1 MEQIQ
6 ELEDS
11 YNGKKHSKK
20 TLRKMK
26 QVFGLGKACPLSGTY
41 IMSPDKASSPGSEVK
56 TSLPQSRGRLFDPDT
71 PKRLPCKHTHLCE
84 VHHHN
89 TLHVEKSLQT
99 KAVLDAA
106 QLCNLNDFDTFPPLG
121 MQVQILKSEKKISS
135 QNLYLPKEKD
145 GNKTPGDL
153 HTSSG
158 KGIIIPDKKTHSSS
172 VLDSTYGK
180 YDSSGSSECT
190 EPNSSAEKCSAS
202 PSKHTII
209 SYLKMFL
216 KNQEFQSLPPVD
228 NSADSKCLASPSC
241 LSTDNSLTEQ
251 DTEYMRRTS
260 MSEEK
265 QMAENDKVCE
275 EMLDHYI
282 VLSNL
287 PYNINRK
294 DVLHHVSKVGF
305 VSHLFMDG
313 KMAHVIFL
321 KAEDAE
327 RAFGLRHVIFG
338 RELVI
343 YRPKR
348 PTCTLH
354 LSGLTRNTPDEEVI
368 KVVSKFGVIVGFYHP
383 LHKLTRDPVGYCF
396 IRVDKKVAEDVL
408 KQRSLMVNNIK
419 IFAEVSSQ
427 SEVTFSPTMSTQQPR
442 SIPLYHTPSSDNK
455 YKVVFTDVPE
465 MASYDLIKEHFQ
477 DFGRLQKVYLKN
489 RKGFVIFSSPYSL
502 EQALSTRHI
511 ILGKEV
517 KLFRGSLVP

>member
-1 MEQIQ
+1 MEQIG
-6 ELEDS
+6 LEDS

-20 TLRKMK
+20 TLRKAR

-56 TSLPQSRGRLFDPDT
+56 TSLSQSRGSVWYPDA
-71 PKRLPCKHTHLCE
+71 PKRLPCKHTHPCE

-89 TLHVEKSLQT
+89 TLHVEKSMQT
-99 KAVLDAA
+99 KAILDAA

-121 MQVQILKSEKKISS
+121 TQVQIFKSEKKMSS
-135 QNLYLPKEKD
+135 QNLYPPIEKN
-145 GNKTPGDL
+145 GNKTPWDL
-153 HTSSG
+153 YTSSV
-158 KGIIIPDKKTHSSS
+158 KGVITSDKKQHSNS
-172 VLDSTYGK
+172 VLEPICGK
-180 YDSSGSSECT
+180 HDSSGSSECT

-202 PSKHTII
+202 PSKCTII

-216 KNQEFQSLPPVD
+216 ENQELQSLSLAD
-228 NSADSKCLASPSC
+228 NSADSKC

-251 DTEYMRRTS
+251 DTGYERRTS

-287 PYNINRK
+287 PYNITRK

-313 KMAHVIFL
+313 KTAHVIFL

-327 RAFGLRHVIFG
+327 RAFGLRHNICG

-348 PTCTLH
+348 PTCTLY

-368 KVVSKFGVIVGFYHP
+368 KMVSKFGVIVGFYHP
-383 LHKLTRDPVGYCF
+383 LHKLTNDPAGYCF

-408 KQRSLMVNNIK
+408 KERSLMVNNIK

-427 SEVTFSPTMSTQQPR
+427 SEVKLSPMMSTQQPR
-442 SIPLYHTPSSDNK
+442 SIPSYSPSSYNK
-455 YKVVFTDVPE
+455 CQVMFTDVPE

-477 DFGRLQKVYLKN
+477 DFGRLQQVFLRN
-489 RKGFVIFSSPYSL
+489 RQGFVIFSSQYSQ
-502 EQALSTRHI
+502 EQALSTRHT